1 MKKTNLG
8 TPTPLVS
15 ILMNC
20 YNGAEFLREAIDSV
34 IAQTYQNWELVFWDN
49 QSTDKSAEIVRSYND
64 SRIKYYY
71 APEHTK
77 LYKGRNLAIEK
88 VTGNYIAFLDT
99 DDVWKINKLELQM
112 SAFANS
118 DYDLVCS
125 NYDLIDPK
133 SRFIKRANRFNK
145 PSGFITKYLIDEYYI
160 GILTVVFNAKLLK
173 ENNLNFNQ
181 SYNHIGDFELFLKLS
196 ENHKILYMS
205 NSLACYRIHDNNLS
219 SKKELEL
226 LREIKKM
233 IREISSRDFY
243 SRNLNLISKLKLVRQ
258 FMLLKLVIR
267 KGKPVKIGN
276 FFRFLSYD
284 LVKFVKLLILFFVY
298 KVKK

>member
-88 VTGNYIAFLDT
+88 VTGKYIAFLDT

-133 SRFIKRANRFNK
+133 SRFIKRANLFNK

-276 FFRFLSYD
+276 FFQFLSYD
-284 LVKFVKLLILFFVY
+284 LVKFAKLLILYFVY

>member
-1 MKKTNLG
+1 MKKTDLG
-8 TPTPLVS
+8 LPTPLVS

-20 YNGAEFLREAIDSV
+20 YNGAEYLKEAIDSV
-34 IAQTYQNWELVFWDN
+34 IAQTYQNWELIFWDN

-64 SRIKYYY
+64 PRIKYYY

-88 VTGNYIAFLDT
+88 ITGNYIAFLDT
-99 DDVWKINKLELQM
+99 DDVWKKNKLELQM
-112 SAFANS
+112 LAFANS

-133 SRFIKRANRFNK
+133 SRFIKRANRFSK
-145 PSGFITKYLIDEYYI
+145 PSGFITKYLINEYYI
-160 GILTVVFNAKLLK
+160 GILTVVFNVTLLK
-173 ENNLNFNQ
+173 ENHLNFNQ
-181 SYNHIGDFELFLKLS
+181 SYNHIGDFDLFLKIS
-196 ENHKILYMS
+196 ESHKILYMS
-205 NSLACYRIHDNNLS
+205 NSLASYRIHDNNFS
-219 SKKELEL
+219 SKKEFEL

-243 SRNLNLISKLKLVRQ
+243 SSNLNLISKLKLVRQ

-267 KGKPVKIGN
+267 KGKPVKAYNIL
-276 FFRFLSYD
+276 RFVCYD
-284 LVKFVKLLILFFVY
+284 LVKFFK
-298 KVKK
+298 